1 MLKIHLKNAV
11 VFTAV
16 FSVWRESLIFNFLNY
31 MVPDCIK
38 LLFMFPANGRIFF
51 IKVFAESGA
60 DSELPTPSNVIS
72 NIKQGY
78 VFMLEKSKI
87 PSLFYSHFASLLLLL
102 FFFFFNWYK
111 LLHLCWTALVFAFK
125 VKVVFYCRNDR
136 SRCFIK
142 PLDQILLCIPKR
154 NPDTNHD
161 AC

>member
-1 MLKIHLKNAV
+1 
-11 VFTAV
+11 
-16 FSVWRESLIFNFLNY
+16 

-102 FFFFFNWYK
+102 FFFFSIDINYYICVELHSFLHSK
-111 LLHLCWTALVFAFK
+111 LKW
-125 VKVVFYCRNDR
+125 
-136 SRCFIK
+136 CFIAETIGRDVLSSRWTK
-142 PLDQILLCIPKR
+142 YYCVYQKETRILTMMPVNSTVKSVCIWSFIAY
-154 NPDTNHD
+154 NHFLHRS
-161 AC
+161 